1 MAVNTRNSIVT
12 NGLVLYLDAANRISY
27 VSGSTTWNDLSG
39 FNNSGSL
46 VNGPTFNSNDGGGI
60 VFDGT
65 DDWINLGTNSS
76 HIFTSSYSISIWLKN
91 TTTTSTNEFIILC
104 GVGTLNGG
112 QLNYA
117 IRKISSAYIW
127 YLSDGTNIYQF
138 VSNATLNTL
147 PTNIVFNMDS
157 NGSVSIYVNGVLD
170 KSSTSFYSN
179 YVGTR
184 NTLAISGIVY
194 GGGANFFS
202 GIIYQTLMY
211 NKSLTVSEITQ
222 NYNATKARFGLL

>member
-1 MAVNTRNSIVT
+1 MATEYSPQIST
-12 NGLVLYLDAANRISY
+12 NGLVLCLDAANPRSY
-27 VSGSTTWNDLSG
+27 VSGSTNW
-39 FNNSGSL
+39 FNLANTTISGSL
-46 VNGPTFNSNDGGGI
+46 INGPTYSSANLGSI

-65 DDWINLGTNSS
+65 NDWINLGTNNS

-91 TTTTSTNEFIILC
+91 TTTTSTNEFIIIC

-117 IRKISSAYIW
+117 IRKISSSYIW
-127 YLSDGTNIYQF
+127 YLSDGTNVYEF

-184 NTLAISGIVY
+184 NQLAISGIVN
-194 GGGANFFS
+194 GGGASFFS
-202 GIIYQTLMY
+202 GTIYQTLMY

-222 NYNATKARFGLL
+222 NFNALRGRYGI